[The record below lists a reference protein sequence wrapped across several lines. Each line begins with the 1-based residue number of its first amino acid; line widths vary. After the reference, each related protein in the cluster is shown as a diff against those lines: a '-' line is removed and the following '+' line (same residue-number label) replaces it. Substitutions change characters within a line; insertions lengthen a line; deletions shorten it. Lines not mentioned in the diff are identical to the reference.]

1 MEITIYHNPRC
12 SKSRQTLDLIRSKGF
27 EPKIVLYL
35 EEVPSESELARIL
48 DLLDRKPAE
57 IIRQNEADC
66 KAHCTNIDDLSKE
79 AQIALMVQY
88 PKVIER
94 PIVVRGERAIIGR
107 PPELVL
113 DLLD

>member
-35 EEVPSESELARIL
+35 EDVPTESELARIL
-48 DLLDRKPAE
+48 DLLDRAPAE